1 MAKRFQGKRA
11 FITGAS
17 SGIGAATAVELA
29 RQGARVALAA
39 RRQDRLEEV
48 RQRISTDGGE
58 AICVVCDV
66 KDRATLDAAV
76 AKTVEAFGGIDIA
89 IANAGFGVTGP
100 FEILR
105 TASFRRQFDTNFFG
119 VLDTVYAVLPHLI
132 ASKGQLAL
140 VSSVLGK
147 IGMPL
152 SAPYCAS
159 KFAVYGL
166 AETLYFELAPKGV
179 SVTCII
185 PGIVASE
192 IRTVD
197 NRGVQHPEGQ
207 DTAPKYL
214 IVPTEV
220 AAREIA
226 YYLQKRKFEAVI
238 TRHGR
243 VITWAFRHFPGVLR
257 PIALHM
263 IAKKDIMG
271 RRKKPSAD

>member
-1 MAKRFQGKRA
+1 MAKRFQGKRV

-17 SGIGAATAVELA
+17 SGIGAATAIELA

-39 RRQDRLEEV
+39 RREDRLEEV
-48 RQRISTDGGE
+48 RQRILAEGGE
-58 AICVVCDV
+58 AVCAVCDV

-76 AKTVEAFGGIDIA
+76 ARTVEAFGGIDIA

-100 FEILR
+100 FELLR
-105 TASFRRQFDTNFFG
+105 PASFRRQFDTNFFG
-119 VLDTVYAVLPHLI
+119 VVDTVYAVLPHLL

-140 VSSVLGK
+140 VSSVLGR

-152 SAPYCAS
+152 SSAYCAS

-197 NRGVQHPEGQ
+197 NRGVHHPESQ
-207 DTAPKYL
+207 DTAPQAL
-214 IVPTEV
+214 IVPTET

-226 YYLQKRKFEAVI
+226 YYLRKRKFEAVI

-243 VITWAFRHFPGVLR
+243 IITWAFRHFPGILR
-257 PIALHM
+257 PIARYA
-263 IAKKDIMG
+263 IAKKDLMG
-271 RRKKPSAD
+271 RRKKPSAK